1 MEFNNQEAELAV
13 IGTII
18 LDNFKYCKIQGFLKP
33 EHFFFEEL
41 SILYAHIETELLTK
55 GYTDKLLLKNFH
67 SNKFEKWD
75 NEKIILN
82 CLAEANSFFDI
93 VVYAQKIIELYQKR
107 KFDAFISIL
116 KEDLKVKNFDEIKN
130 SVLTT
135 VYDLEN
141 DQQNDPIKI
150 NDGIKQVISSQA
162 TKELLTT
169 GFNNLDR
176 LTNGLELGSL
186 VIIGGKPSS
195 GKTTFA
201 LCLAMQMAE
210 KYSVCFFSVEVKD
223 RAIFRKYLNNKAM
236 ITTGKLKTQEFSQV
250 EYEYLQRIAQQENE
264 DQKNLWVDGTK
275 KLTINLIRSK
285 LKKLLLRHKKI
296 DAIFIDYLQL
306 MTPEGKDF
314 SREQQIAKISIG
326 LKQIATEFNIVVFA
340 LSQLSRSSDAREN
353 KRPMLGDLRDSGSIE
368 ASADLVIFVHREHY
382 FLMQQKPQEHN
393 YEKYKKWENIAMQLE
408 NKADIIIAKNRDGET
423 GDVRFIFDKQFSKFM
438 EDDYGSY

>member
-1 MEFNNQEAELAV
+1 MEYKNQQAEFAI

-18 LDNFKYCKIQGFLKP
+18 LNNCQYSKIQGLLKP

-41 SILYAHIETELLTK
+41 SILYDHIEKTLLSK
-55 GYTDKLLLKNFH
+55 GYIDTVLLKNFH
-67 SNKFEKWD
+67 VEKFDKWD
-75 NEKIILN
+75 NARIISN
-82 CLAEANSFFDI
+82 CLAESNSLI
-93 VVYAQKIIELYQKR
+93 EILAYAQEIIELYQKR

-116 KEDLKVKNFDEIKN
+116 KDDLRSKNFEEIKN

-150 NDGIKQVISSQA
+150 SEGIKQVINVQA
-162 TKELLTT
+162 VKELLTT
-169 GFNNLDR
+169 GYGNLDK
-176 LTNGLELGSL
+176 LTNGFELGSL

-210 KYSVCFFSVEVKD
+210 KYNICFFSVEVKD

-236 ITTGKLKTQEFSQV
+236 ITTGKLKTQEYSQT
-250 EYEYLQRIAQQENE
+250 EYEYLQRISQEESEN
-264 DQKNLWVDGTK
+264 QKNLWVDGTK
-275 KLTINLIRSK
+275 RLTINLIRSK
-285 LKKLLLRHKKI
+285 LKKLILRHKKI

-326 LKQIATEFNIVVFA
+326 LKQIATEFNIVVYA
-340 LSQLSRSSDAREN
+340 LSQLSRSSDSREN
-353 KRPMLGDLRDSGSIE
+353 KRPILGDLRDSGSIE
-368 ASADLVIFVHREHY
+368 ASADLVIFVHREFY
-382 FLMQQKPQEHN
+382 FLMQQKPQEHL
-393 YEKYKKWENIAMQLE
+393 YDKYKQWESIAQHFE

-423 GDVRFIFDKQFSKFM
+423 GDVKFIFDRQYSKFM
-438 EDDYGSY
+438 EETNGTY